1 MFLDYTYEEIQRAAE
16 ERRNMIRQVAA
27 EMGLRLVNV
36 PLKNNTP
43 VNSDLVG
50 LPKVM

>member
-1 MFLDYTYEEIQRAAE
+1 MFPDHTYEEIQRAAE
-16 ERRNMIRQVAA
+16 ERRNMIHQVAA

-36 PLKNNTP
+36 PLKNFAGNP
-43 VNSDLVG
+43 DLVG